1 MSVVKVNITLYHMI
15 GCGPCNKFM
24 PEFDKFIDNV
34 KEKKLNYNINKIESN
49 DVTDKDGVDSFPT
62 VKISI
67 DGKIYDYDGPRTAN
81 DLQDYIEKLQ
91 KEFKKQSGGNPF
103 PPGTFMTPAVGMPIN
118 PALGAMGQP
127 PLLNPSVLASP
138 TVVANQP
145 LIGNP
150 GLIGSPMGMMGNP
163 GLVGT
168 SMGFGMNGMNVMNGM
183 NGMNGMIGVGF
194 DDECNKC
201 RKYKKKYHKYKKI
214 AARLLE
220 KYNELKKD

>member
-1 MSVVKVNITLYHMI
+1 MN
-15 GCGPCNKFM
+15 GCGPCKAFM
-24 PEFDKFIDNV
+24 PEFDKFVDEVKNKNLGYSIKKVESEEVKNDDTIKSFPTLKIKINDKEYEYEGDRKSDAIHDFID
-34 KEKKLNYNINKIESN
+34 KKLN
-49 DVTDKDGVDSFPT
+49 
-62 VKISI
+62 
-67 DGKIYDYDGPRTAN
+67 
-81 DLQDYIEKLQ
+81 
-91 KEFKKQSGGNPF
+91 QSGGNPF
-103 PPGTFMTPAVGMPIN
+103 APGTFMTPAVGMPVN
-118 PALGAMGQP
+118 PALTAMGQP

-145 LIGNP
+145 LIGGP

-168 SMGFGMNGMNVMNGM
+168 SMGL
-183 NGMNGMIGVGF
+183 GMNGMIGVGF

-220 KYNELKKD
+220 KYNQLKKD

>member
-1 MSVVKVNITLYHMI
+1 MN
-15 GCGPCNKFM
+15 GCGPCKAFM
-24 PEFDKFIDNV
+24 PEFDLFNENV
-34 KEKKLNYNINKIESN
+34 KKENLNYDIKKIESN
-49 DVTDKDGVDSFPT
+49 DVKDEDNVDSFPT

-67 DGKIYDYDGPRTAN
+67 DGKKHDYDGPRTAKG
-81 DLQDYIEKLQ
+81 LQDHVENLL
-91 KEFKKQSGGNPF
+91 KESKNQSGGNPF
-103 PPGTFMTPAVGMPIN
+103 PPGTFMTPAVGMPVN
-118 PALGAMGQP
+118 PALAAMGQP

-168 SMGFGMNGMNVMNGM
+168 SMGLGM